1 MLARLWIAKYKR
13 PAAMLPGAFFSLK
26 RKPRMPVDSVEQVLD
41 FWFGSEDASVEVRE
55 KRAARWFVRDDAF
68 DAQIRTRFGNLVDAA
83 IGGGLGAWNLSPRGR
98 LALLLLLDQFP
109 RNLYR
114 GSALT
119 FSGDDEAQRTALAG
133 IAGGDDLAIP
143 IRCRAF
149 AYLPLEH
156 AEDLPL
162 QRRCV
167 ALFEALAANPEARP
181 TEVYTQYLGY
191 AQRHCDVIQRFGRF
205 PHRNRVLGRI
215 STPEEQAYLDAGGG
229 F

>member
-1 MLARLWIAKYKR
+1 MQ
-13 PAAMLPGAFFSLK
+13 
-26 RKPRMPVDSVEQVLD
+26 VDRAEQVLD
-41 FWFGSEDASVEVRE
+41 FWFGSDEDSGEIQE
-55 KRAARWFVRDDAF
+55 KLAARWFVRDDAF
-68 DAQIRTRFGNLVDAA
+68 DAQIRTRFGDLVDAA
-83 IGGGLGAWNLSPRGR
+83 IGGELGAWNISPRSW

-114 GSALT
+114 DSALA
-119 FSGDDEAQRTALAG
+119 FSGDEKAQRTALAG
-133 IAGGDDLAIP
+133 IARGDDLALP
-143 IRCRAF
+143 VRCRAF

-167 ALFEALAANPEARP
+167 ALFEALATNPEARP
-181 TEVYTQYLGY
+181 AEVYRQYLAY

-205 PHRNRVLGRI
+205 PHRNRVLGRR
-215 STPEEQAYLDAGGG
+215 STPDEQAYLDAGGG